1 MISLY
6 LDIRETNYMKKI
18 RLLIV
23 DDEQAIHQMLKIIL
37 QKEGFERIDTAETA
51 EEALQLC
58 AVNDYGLIFLDVMLP
73 DRSGFDICPFIR
85 EKTNAT
91 IFFLTA
97 RSTDL
102 DKLSGF
108 ALGADDYITKPF
120 NPLEVV
126 ARVKAHLRRYTA
138 NTVKESTT
146 YQYGDLFV
154 NSSSGEVMVR
164 GVKVSMPAQ
173 VYQLLLYFCKH
184 PNQLFSKAQLYEN
197 VWGEN
202 FLGED
207 NTIMVHIR
215 KLREKIEVDPSQP
228 QYIVTVRGLGYKLS
242 VEGYK

>member
-1 MISLY
+1 M
-6 LDIRETNYMKKI
+6 ENT

-51 EEALQLC
+51 EEALKLC
-58 AVNDYGLIFLDVMLP
+58 AVNSYNLIFLDVMLP
-73 DRSGFDICPFIR
+73 DRSGFDICPLIR
-85 EKTNAT
+85 EMTNAT

-120 NPLEVV
+120 NPLEAV
-126 ARVKAHLRRYTA
+126 ARVKAHLRRHKVSIGKDTA
-138 NTVKESTT
+138 V
-146 YQYGDLFV
+146 YHYGDLSV
-154 NSSSGEVMVR
+154 NSSSGEVTVR
-164 GVKVSMPAQ
+164 GVKVSLPAQ
-173 VYQLLLYFCKH
+173 VYQLLLFFCKH

-197 VWGEN
+197 VWGED

-215 KLREKIEVDPSQP
+215 KLREKIETEPSRP
-228 QYIVTVRGLGYKLS
+228 KYIITVRGLGYKLAAD
-242 VEGYK
+242 GRN

>member
-1 MISLY
+1 M
-6 LDIRETNYMKKI
+6 ENP

-23 DDEQAIHQMLKIIL
+23 DDEQAIHQMLRIIL

-51 EEALQLC
+51 EEALRLC
-58 AVNDYGLIFLDVMLP
+58 GFNSYDLIFLDVMLP
-73 DRSGFDICPFIR
+73 DRSGFEICPLIR

-120 NPLEVV
+120 NPLEAVE
-126 ARVKAHLRRYTA
+126 RVKAHLRRHKVS
-138 NTVKESTT
+138 NVKESAN
-146 YQYGDLFV
+146 YQFGDLSV
-154 NSSSGEVMVR
+154 NSSSGEVIVR
-164 GVKVSMPAQ
+164 GVKVSLPAQ
-173 VYQLLLYFCKH
+173 VYQLLLFFCQH

-197 VWGEN
+197 VWGED

-215 KLREKIEVDPSQP
+215 KLREKIELDPSKP
-228 QYIVTVRGLGYKLS
+228 QLIVTVRGLGYKLAA
-242 VEGYK
+242 EGRN